1 MAREYYKPT
10 DIPRLFTK
18 INKAGST
25 IYVAKFQ
32 ADNKN
37 YKRTLT
43 SKKNESIKMLNDLL
57 KQIKEDKPKAKTNDR
72 KTFLSLKAEYIQD
85 PKNMSLTQL
94 FKDYMHVDGMKLS
107 LKEQSTRI
115 SRFNKWIL
123 PALGKYQFK
132 TIKYKHI
139 QKLINDIDDA
149 ELLDR
154 KTQTHIKSAISAL
167 YSYATKNEYF
177 NNHNPAQFVEI
188 LPFDNHRNLPID
200 KDGVTR
206 LFKAIL
212 ELENKQYRLM
222 FIFLMHGRRLKE
234 VLNLEYK
241 DIDFINQVHVIPAH
255 KSKTKKTQM
264 HMMTNLLNTQL
275 NLHLLDKDIQNG
287 YVFINPN
294 TDLPYVDISRV
305 FKKLKDTA
313 DITQNFQMTDFRH
326 IIGTFVRKVCN
337 LPLEDARDTLGH
349 GSIKTT
355 ESFYEDRFSKTSK
368 DTVQAVFNEVGVLDD
383 K

>member
-1 MAREYYKPT
+1 MAREYYHPT
-10 DIPRLFTK
+10 DTPRLFYK
-18 INKAGST
+18 LNKAGLK

-32 ADNKN
+32 LDNKN

-43 SKKNESIKMLNDLL
+43 SKKDESIKMLNDLMKQL
-57 KQIKEDKPKAKTNDR
+57 KEKKVEAKKNDR
-72 KTFLSLKAEYIQD
+72 QKFLSNKADYIQD
-85 PKNMSLTQL
+85 PQNMTLTQL

-107 LKEQSTRI
+107 PKEQSTRI

-123 PALGKYQFK
+123 PTLGKLQFK

-139 QKLINDIDDA
+139 QALINNIDDS

-167 YSYATKNEYF
+167 FSYAIKNEYF
-177 NNHNPAQFVEI
+177 DRNNPAQFVEI

-206 LFKAIL
+206 LFKSIL
-212 ELENKQYRLM
+212 EIEDKQYRLM

-234 VLNLEYK
+234 VLHLEYE
-241 DIDFINQVHVIPAH
+241 DINFIDDVHVIPAH

-264 HMMTNLLNTQL
+264 HMMTNLLSSELKQHLKNT
-275 NLHLLDKDIQNG
+275 NIDNG
-287 YVFINPN
+287 FIFLNPN

-305 FKKLKDTA
+305 FKRLKDHA

-326 IIGTFVRKVCN
+326 IIGTFVRKVCD

-355 ESFYEDRFSKTSK
+355 ERFYEDRFSQTSK
-368 DTVQAVFNEVGVLDD
+368 DTVQAVLNEVGV
-383 K
+383 

>member
-1 MAREYYKPT
+1 MASEYYYPT
-10 DIPRLFTK
+10 DTPRLFYK
-18 INKAGST
+18 HNKKGLK

-32 ADNKN
+32 FDNKN
-37 YKRTLT
+37 YKRVLTT
-43 SKKNESIKMLNDLL
+43 SKSESLQKLNNLLREVKKNRP
-57 KQIKEDKPKAKTNDR
+57 KQKQNDR
-72 KTFLSLKAEYIQD
+72 QTFLSSKIEHIQD
-85 PKNMSLTQL
+85 PKNMTLTQL
-94 FKDYMHVDGMKLS
+94 FKDYMHIDGMKLS
-107 LKEQSTRI
+107 TKEQSTRI

-123 PALGKYQFK
+123 PALGKMQFK
-132 TIKYKHI
+132 NIKYRHI

-154 KTQTHIKSAISAL
+154 KTQEHIKSAISAL
-167 YSYATKNEYF
+167 FSYATKNEYF
-177 NNHNPAQFVEI
+177 DKNNPAQFVQI

-206 LFKAIL
+206 LFKTIL
-212 ELENKQYRLM
+212 EIENFQYRTM

-234 VLNLEYK
+234 VLNIEFK
-241 DIDFINQVHVIPAH
+241 DIDFINDVHVIPAN

-264 HMMTNLLNTQL
+264 HMMTNLLSTQL
-275 NLHLLDKDIQNG
+275 KTYLKINDIKDG
-287 YVFINPN
+287 YIFLNPN
-294 TDLPYVDISRV
+294 TGLPFVDISK
-305 FKKLKDTA
+305 FFTKLKENA

-326 IIGTFVRKVCN
+326 IIGTFVRKVCD

-368 DTVQAVFNEVGVLDD
+368 DTVQAVLDAVGV
-383 K
+383 